1 LSTTPLR
8 PRRSSSDYPT
18 RKPRQPADALAAARA
33 RPQVDDQWIAAAP
46 GSKRLLDLVVATL
59 LLVVL
64 APLMLLV
71 AIVIF
76 LDGGGPVFYRCRR
89 VGLDG
94 HEFEM
99 VKFRKME
106 PEAGGPALTSASDQ
120 RLTRVGSFLAR
131 TKLDELPQLW
141 NVFRGQM
148 SLVGP
153 RPEDPSF
160 VAIDREGYSEI
171 LTVQQGITGLSQLAF
186 AKESQ
191 LLEGDDRLERY
202 VANLLPQKMALDQL
216 YVARRSQL
224 MDLRILAWTMAAVL
238 FGIDVAVDRRSGRLS
253 VRRRRQASPSRASV
267 LEETGR

>member
-1 LSTTPLR
+1 VQ
-8 PRRSSSDYPT
+8 PRRTSPDLPLGEL
-18 RKPRQPADALAAARA
+18 RRREGAVPAARA
-33 RPQVDDQWIAAAP
+33 RPRADDHRSAAAP
-46 GSKRLLDLVVATL
+46 ASKRLLDLVVATL
-59 LLVVL
+59 LLVVF

-71 AIVIF
+71 ATVIF
-76 LDGGGPVFYRCRR
+76 LDGGRPVFYRCRR
-89 VGLDG
+89 VGVDG
-94 HEFEM
+94 QEFEM
-99 VKFRKME
+99 VKFRKMD
-106 PEAGGPALTSASDQ
+106 PKAGGPALTSASDE

-160 VAIDREGYSEI
+160 VGIDREGYSKI

-186 AKESQ
+186 AKESR

-202 VANLLPQKMALDQL
+202 VVNLLPQKMALDKL

-238 FGIDVAVDRRSGRLS
+238 FGIDVAVDRRSGHLS
-253 VRRRRQASPSRASV
+253 VRRRHAS
-267 LEETGR
+267 